1 LRQGGDGYAGGF
13 TLYTPLSRR
22 LLLITQ
28 VPFVDSNLPSLA
40 VGKQQFP
47 NGNGNNPT
55 PIRHHGRTPTGFGD
69 LALTPRVMLF
79 ENENFSWTTEVTVQ
93 TPTGYRPLGAGQ
105 TLVTPGTQFWWNFAE
120 RWVVRGGFNSAIGTN
135 PHAGGTTLI
144 SQLAIGRTFTK
155 HDVPIFGDFTVY
167 LSSNTFNKL
176 ARGTA
181 EETLTPGFRTHLG
194 KSFYFLGATTIPVTG
209 PRPYQEGATF
219 WIMKVY

>member
-1 LRQGGDGYAGGF
+1 
-13 TLYTPLSRR
+13 
-22 LLLITQ
+22 
-28 VPFVDSNLPSLA
+28 
-40 VGKQQFP
+40 
-47 NGNGNNPT
+47 
-55 PIRHHGRTPTGFGD
+55 
-69 LALTPRVMLF
+69 MLF
-79 ENENFSWTTEVTVQ
+79 EKENFSWTTEVTVQ

-105 TLVTPGTQFWWNFAE
+105 ALVTPGTQFWWNFAE

-135 PHAGGTTLI
+135 PQAGGTTLI

-181 EETLTPGFRTHLG
+181 QETLTPGFRTHLG